1 MRWRLLNHP
10 LTEET
15 PQYGTNPTVQA
26 ESISSISSG
35 ATSNTHMLHLHN
47 HSGTHVDA
55 PRHFR
60 KDGLTIADFPRDFWH
75 FERVFLLDLTKEAN
89 ALISAEE
96 IERHR
101 QDIEGCELLLIRTG
115 YERYRSPAP
124 ERYWL
129 HNPGFTPEAAHA
141 LRSHRH
147 LLAVGVD
154 LISISPYQNP
164 VLGREAHR
172 AFFDSRYADEFILV
186 EDLRLAGIETPDTVI
201 IEPVF
206 KMSIDATPVVVIAL
220 YAESSLLMEE

>member
-1 MRWRLLNHP
+1 MRWRFLAHP

-15 PQYGTNPTVQA
+15 PRYGTNSPVQA
-26 ESISSISSG
+26 ELIGSISSG

-60 KDGLTIADFPRDFWH
+60 KDGLAIADFPGDFWY
-75 FERVFLLDLTKEAN
+75 FEKVFLLDLPKEADVLISTKE
-89 ALISAEE
+89 
-96 IERHR
+96 IEGHR

-115 YERYRSPAP
+115 YERYRSSEP
-124 ERYWL
+124 ERYRL

-141 LRSHRH
+141 LRSHRQ

-154 LISISPYQNP
+154 LISITPYQNRA
-164 VLGREAHR
+164 LGREAHR
-172 AFFDSRYADEFILV
+172 AFFDSCYADEFILI
-186 EDLRLAGIETPDTVI
+186 EDLHLAGIETPDTVI

-206 KMSIDATPVVVIAL
+206 KMSIDATPVVAIAL
-220 YAESSLLMEE
+220 YEES